1 MNRLIPFPIITAYI
15 LSLKMKQSP
24 LFPADFGLKQYD
36 LSGLHSRDVQFSSKR
51 TIMIHRPSQS
61 IIQPL
66 LITL

>member
-1 MNRLIPFPIITAYI
+1 MNSLISLPIPAAYI
-15 LSLKMKQSP
+15 LSLQMKQSP
-24 LFPADFGLKQYD
+24 LFPADLGLKQYD
-36 LSGLHSRDVQFSSKR
+36 LSGFHSRDVQFSSKR